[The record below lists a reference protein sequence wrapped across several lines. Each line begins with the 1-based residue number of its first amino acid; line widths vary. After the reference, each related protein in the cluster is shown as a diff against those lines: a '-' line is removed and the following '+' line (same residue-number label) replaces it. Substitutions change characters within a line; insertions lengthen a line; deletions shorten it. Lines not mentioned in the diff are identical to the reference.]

1 MKLRERGAL
10 RFPRPCLS
18 RYDASDAMDALAW
31 RPRVT
36 FDAVLRALESAEP
49 GGRAAADGDGARGA
63 PLDEAA
69 SLDIVLR
76 GAY

>member
-36 FDAVLRALESAEP
+36 FDSVLRALLESPELP
-49 GGRAAADGDGARGA
+49 GEAGAGG
-63 PLDEAA
+63 DEAA
-69 SLDIVLR
+69 SLAVVLR

>member
-1 MKLRERGAL
+1 
-10 RFPRPCLS
+10 
-18 RYDASDAMDALAW
+18 MDALAW

-49 GGRAAADGDGARGA
+49 GGDAAADGDGARGA

-69 SLDIVLR
+69 TLDIVLR